1 MVDHQQRQPSPFL
14 SSNQRLPSAQPHS
27 LTPSSTAATATSQT
41 TDTNTNHHHLGR
53 PSTPSRFLSVSSP
66 LPPASSAYAL
76 VSLTR
81 NLGTPT
87 SDLRATSPSSNL
99 NYPADSD
106 HALNPPSSADS
117 SSSPADWPQQQQ
129 HHHHHQNSTDDI
141 FQLPHLGSDYLKPTA
156 QLPGVQNLLD
166 NNHSHSSSSSCFWAI
181 LDDQLKL
188 AFIDPFFLPNSS
200 RFHHQSTDNNLSL
213 DQLIHPLDFE
223 NLKRDLIKLSPRL
236 PIGSDRST
244 ASETTIVGHSQSS
257 CRTPIR
263 CRFVRNAQLDRSLG
277 LGTTENSSSYSTESD
292 DRYQPTDLL
301 LHPIPLGRFL
311 AFFHPQQQAPRPES
325 HGNHPY
331 SPWITSTTHLT
342 PTSACGP
349 KELESESNYLSREE
363 VNLLHRALGDSS
375 SHSPAFQPQPSSL
388 ERPSTIAKQPD
399 PLLVFLI
406 INSRNAQV
414 LFSHHSL
421 PQAGSVADYLFCPE
435 DYAYFAMQ
443 SKQQKL
449 AEISSGNEEKP
460 GQTDCAR
467 ELTAQHR
474 LVKDGTVINIVQSF
488 VIEYGSVTFASF
500 KSSLPPSSRPQA
512 MINQQQPN
520 ATLANV
526 KPSPLELVHDQRS
539 MPLDLYSPTSSQ
551 LAHPQKRTRTD
562 SCSEVLTP
570 QSACST
576 QSQPYSYQRPS
587 THPGH
592 QYSSFNSHHHHHHH
606 HHPSPQLSSL
616 TSSISMPES
625 PDPYGSQYPHFSG
638 ELSPT
643 MASAANVLGS
653 FHRAH
658 YHHPQSM
665 LALQDAHHHHQ
676 ISPPAS
682 AHPSMIGFDSYGLQ
696 NLASMA
702 ASAPFDPPPPPPDFS
717 PGSNLSSPHQSGHE
731 SYGLGSGSSTMNVH
745 RSFRPSSSSS
755 KDGHN
760 SRLNQ
765 SPANPTSAEAN
776 EGILCMGLNRTTEY
790 GHHQHQHHP
799 HSPEVM
805 TGGYRTSSHNR
816 DTRNPS
822 LTAFH
827 DSRVIGIKRSRP
839 TALDGSLPTGNNN
852 NNLSGLID
860 PGSSSTSTVRSCTSC
875 GAQNSPEWRK
885 GPNGVKSLCN
895 ACGLRFSRAQ
905 ARKSKAPKNNGSG
918 NNGGGNNF
926 KKNAPTSTGPGQQSN
941 LGKKKPG
948 PNLVAHPTHYST
960 EDPRL
965 VVDGFRG

>member
-1 MVDHQQRQPSPFL
+1 MVISPDAAHLNSPTALPDL
-14 SSNQRLPSAQPHS
+14 SSDALRLLQ
-27 LTPSSTAATATSQT
+27 
-41 TDTNTNHHHLGR
+41 
-53 PSTPSRFLSVSSP
+53 
-66 LPPASSAYAL
+66 
-76 VSLTR
+76 
-81 NLGTPT
+81 
-87 SDLRATSPSSNL
+87 
-99 NYPADSD
+99 
-106 HALNPPSSADS
+106 
-117 SSSPADWPQQQQ
+117 
-129 HHHHHQNSTDDI
+129 
-141 FQLPHLGSDYLKPTA
+141 
-156 QLPGVQNLLD
+156 VQ
-166 NNHSHSSSSSCFWAI
+166 
-181 LDDQLKL
+181 
-188 AFIDPFFLPNSS
+188 
-200 RFHHQSTDNNLSL
+200 
-213 DQLIHPLDFE
+213 
-223 NLKRDLIKLSPRL
+223 
-236 PIGSDRST
+236 
-244 ASETTIVGHSQSS
+244 
-257 CRTPIR
+257 
-263 CRFVRNAQLDRSLG
+263 
-277 LGTTENSSSYSTESD
+277 SD

-388 ERPSTIAKQPD
+388 ERPSTIVKQPD

-421 PQAGSVADYLFCPE
+421 SQAGSVADYLFCPE

-526 KPSPLELVHDQRS
+526 KPSPLELVHDQRP

-717 PGSNLSSPHQSGHE
+717 PGSNMSSPHQPGHE

-765 SPANPTSAEAN
+765 SPANPTSAEGNEGILCMGLNRTAEYGHHQHQHHPHSPEVMTGGYRTSSHNRDTRNPSLTAFHDSRVIGIKRSRPTALDGSLPTGNNNNNLSAN

-822 LTAFH
+822 LSAFH

-941 LGKKKPG
+941 LAKKKPG